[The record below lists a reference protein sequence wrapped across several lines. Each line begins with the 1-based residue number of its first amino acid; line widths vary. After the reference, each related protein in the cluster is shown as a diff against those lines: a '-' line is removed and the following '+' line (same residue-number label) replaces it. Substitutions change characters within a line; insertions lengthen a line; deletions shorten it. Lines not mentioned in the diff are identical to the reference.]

1 MFPKYTCKA
10 CNIEDCIIYYRGD
23 SLFRELPLPLYCAI
37 VFSFIIAVDNE
48 CVWVFIGIKDNIII
62 LGCETQ
68 TK

>member
-1 MFPKYTCKA
+1 M
-10 CNIEDCIIYYRGD
+10 
-23 SLFRELPLPLYCAI
+23 FRELPLPLYYAI
-37 VFSFIIAVDNE
+37 VFSFIIADVNE